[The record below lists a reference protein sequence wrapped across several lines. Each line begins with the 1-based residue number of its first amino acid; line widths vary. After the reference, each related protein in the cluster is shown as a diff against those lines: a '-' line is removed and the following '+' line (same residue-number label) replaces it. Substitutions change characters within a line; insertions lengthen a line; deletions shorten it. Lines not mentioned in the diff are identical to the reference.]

1 MIPLLAAA
9 ALVASGP
16 ALPSGGARY
25 QVAIAGAAVGVA
37 ELSVECRA
45 DVSCTVSWE
54 SRLRLPEA
62 AGGTLRTRR
71 ITATVDRG
79 GALLGPPEV
88 EVDGVRRRGRGGRG
102 AVPASAAEL
111 VLSARGGGCVEVVDE
126 ETGRAGSACAR
137 REEGRLLVQVLGV
150 AEEITSGEDGFPRQV
165 VIPAQQTRF
174 RRDAAAQVPGE
185 APPLEVRV
193 PGPPEGRP
201 PRRFCGRAPDAAGP
215 EVDPEALPTP
225 RPDGTSCR
233 AQAAA
238 YAAAARR
245 HGLPARIA
253 VGVAHDGEGFVWHAW
268 VEVRTAGGWLAVDP
282 AFGQLPAQGPR
293 FTVARHG
300 GDARSLDRAGRRI
313 LVCWGRAS
321 VE

>member
-1 MIPLLAAA
+1 MIPLLAV
-9 ALVASGP
+9 ALLAGPEP
-16 ALPSGGARY
+16 ALSSGAARY
-25 QVAIAGAAVGVA
+25 QVVIAGAVVGVA
-37 ELSVECRA
+37 ELSVGCGA
-45 DVSCTVSWE
+45 DASCTLRWE

-62 AGGTLRTRR
+62 AGGNLHTRR
-71 ITATVDRG
+71 IAATVDRG

-88 EVDGVRRRGRGGRG
+88 EIDGVRRPGQGGRG

-126 ETGRAGSACAR
+126 ETGRAGRACAR
-137 REEGRLLVQVLGV
+137 RDEGRLLVQVLGV
-150 AEEITSGEDGFPRQV
+150 AEEITSGEDGFPRRV
-165 VIPAQQTRF
+165 DIPAQQTCF
-174 RRDAAAQVPGE
+174 QRDAAAQVPAE

-193 PGPPEGRP
+193 PGPPEGRT
-201 PRRFCGRAPDAAGP
+201 PRRFCGRAPDAPAP
-215 EVDPEALPTP
+215 EVDQALPAP

-245 HGLPARIA
+245 RGFPARIA

-268 VEVRTAGGWLAVDP
+268 VEVRTARGWLAVDP
-282 AFGQLPAQGPR
+282 ALGQLPAQAPR
-293 FTVARHG
+293 FTIARHG
-300 GDARSLDRAGRRI
+300 GDARSVDRAGRRI
-313 LVCWGRAS
+313 LECWGRAS